1 MRELTNDEVDKVTGG
16 LDLGEGGLALIGVG
30 IGAMGL
36 GPVGLGVFA
45 ISAGT
50 TMLLGD
56 AYFDSNTGGPV
67 GS

>member
-1 MRELTNDEVDKVTGG
+1 MRELNSTEINQVSGG

-30 IGAMGL
+30 LGAFGL

-50 TMLLGD
+50 TMILGD
-56 AYFDSNTGGPV
+56 SYLESRYDSY